1 MKLARQA
8 LLSTAEIIKCVELNR
23 YSFRTEEQLLDT
35 LYHDDITTSDNLA
48 ALTRNLPM
56 CRPVLS
62 SVANLYLR
70 KQIIF
75 ERL

>member
-1 MKLARQA
+1 MNMEK
-8 LLSTAEIIKCVELNR
+8 TAKTESL
-23 YSFRTEEQLLDT
+23 TEEQLLDT